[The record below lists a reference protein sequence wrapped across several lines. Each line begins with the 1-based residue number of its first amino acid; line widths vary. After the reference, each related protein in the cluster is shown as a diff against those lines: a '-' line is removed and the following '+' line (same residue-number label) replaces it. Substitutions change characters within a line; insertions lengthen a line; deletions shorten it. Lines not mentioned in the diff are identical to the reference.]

1 MNYLQNLII
10 PIVKKTRY
18 LFLLIILLLI
28 PQNVLAYIGPGMAI
42 STVLVVL
49 GVVASLFLGLLAV
62 IYYPIKRLIK
72 KLKSKRKVQKKGE

>member
-72 KLKSKRKVQKKGE
+72 KLNSKKKVQKKGE

>member
-1 MNYLQNLII
+1 MSYLQNLII
-10 PIVKKTRY
+10 PIVKKNRF

-42 STVLVVL
+42 SAILVVL
-49 GVVASLFLGLLAV
+49 GVVVSLFLGLLAV

-72 KLKSKRKVQKKGE
+72 KVNSKKKYKKKSE